1 MQAASRRHVIHC
13 LLMLPLAVS
22 LLGARQAQLVD
33 PDPID
38 VPPGMSIALVSRL
51 IQTAIVKRRWWVEE
65 NEDGRMVAV
74 LKIRGHTAKVAISY
88 DEKSVRIQYLSS
100 EKLDYEI
107 KDDGLPYIHP
117 NYLNWVKNM
126 KADIFRGLN
135 FPIVE

>member
-1 MQAASRRHVIHC
+1 MQAASRRNVIHC

-22 LLGARQAQLVD
+22 LLGARA
-33 PDPID
+33 
-38 VPPGMSIALVSRL
+38 
-51 IQTAIVKRRWWVEE
+51 
-65 NEDGRMVAV
+65 
-74 LKIRGHTAKVAISY
+74 AKVTISY
-88 DEKSVRIQYLSS
+88 DEKSVRIRYLSS
-100 EKLDYEI
+100 EKLGYEI